1 MPTAHVNG
9 TNINYV
15 QLEPAGSGPFEDL
28 IMVHGLATNMAFWY
42 FQYAP
47 VFAQRFRVTLFD
59 MRGHGR
65 SAMTNGGYTPTALAS
80 DVEGLMDELNIER
93 AHFVAHSFGGVV
105 SLCLAQRNRWRI
117 ASLVLADSQLSLM
130 RLASEEEWVH
140 GRQIQKLV
148 DRVGIDL
155 DAADPYFGFKL
166 LTIMADRLLRGD
178 ELPPEAVDLVGPA
191 LGKCGKRTAKQWMDL
206 MTQTRAHRELL
217 EEDGLTPEV
226 LRTFGFPLLAL
237 YGDRSRA
244 RSSMDMLRPLWP
256 HAHFQTIEN
265 AGHFFPASRDR
276 EMISACEEFWD
287 KSARHSYLSFLAP
300 PSRPEMEPPSAP
312 LHFLGGRRATG

>member
-9 TNINYV
+9 ANINYV
-15 QLEPAGSGPFEDL
+15 QIEPPGHGPCEDL

-47 VFAQRFRVTLFD
+47 VFARRFRVTLFD
-59 MRGHGR
+59 LRGHGR
-65 SAMTNGGYTPTALAS
+65 SEMTERGYTPAALA
-80 DVEGLMDELNIER
+80 DDIDGLMNALEIER

-105 SLCLAQRNRWRI
+105 ALSFAQKHRWRV

-130 RLASEEEWVH
+130 RSAAEEEWVH
-140 GRQIQKLV
+140 GRQIQRLV
-148 DRVGIDL
+148 DRAGIDL
-155 DAADPYFGFKL
+155 DASDPYFGFKL
-166 LTIMADRLLRGD
+166 LTVMADRLMRGD
-178 ELPPEAVDLVGPA
+178 ELPLEAVDLVGPA
-191 LGKCGKRTAKQWMDL
+191 LGKCGKRTAKQWLDL

-226 LRTFGFPLLAL
+226 LQKFGFPLLAL

-244 RSSMDMLRPLWP
+244 RSTMDMLRPLWP
-256 HAHFQTIEN
+256 HAHFQTLEN

-276 EMISACEEFWD
+276 EVIAACESFWD
-287 KSARHSYLSFLAP
+287 RSARHSYLSFIAP
-300 PSRPEMEPPSAP
+300 PSRPDLEPPSTP
-312 LHFLGGRRATG
+312 LHLDGRRRAAG